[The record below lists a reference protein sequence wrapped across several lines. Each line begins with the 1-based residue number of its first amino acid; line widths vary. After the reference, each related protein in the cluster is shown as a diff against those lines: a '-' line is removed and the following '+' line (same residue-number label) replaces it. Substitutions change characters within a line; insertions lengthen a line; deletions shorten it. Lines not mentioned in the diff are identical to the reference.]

1 MDIND
6 LENLNS
12 QNSDFDFED
21 ILGMKFIF
29 TNADELKIFIED
41 ELNFWVK
48 YENKLTH
55 LDDLDYSN
63 NSAPLILMQYSL
75 HLLEELKNQLET
87 LSTDDSVSVEYIHSK
102 LNDLSSYWLSSSR
115 PFVIRGLKI
124 LEKYGVRVANAF
136 FETFVNYENI
146 NIKKNQDSLFG
157 SILAYEFEMQDEEK
171 LTSRRNAEEASI
183 DQLRNEILAIKN
195 KLFEEAT
202 ESQKLFKDWISNAAK
217 EYNGTSQR
225 QVDKFEKEYKKWSE
239 KVKNLEIT
247 YKEKLR
253 LEPAASYWKTK
264 AEDYKKLG
272 NRWAKILSGFVAIG
286 LIIFGI
292 LFYAWISAE
301 STAISLDSLQ
311 GVVLFITLL
320 SVYAFAIKAL
330 SKLVF
335 SSYHLQRDAEEREQL
350 THLYLALT
358 HEKDDFDADTRSI
371 VLQAL
376 FSRADTGLISGDSS
390 PTMPGVHEIIN
401 ASSNR

>member
-6 LENLNS
+6 LRNIDVQDDES
-12 QNSDFDFED
+12 SFDFKD
-21 ILGMKFIF
+21 MLGMKFSVSNF
-29 TNADELKIFIED
+29 EELKIFIDD
-41 ELNFWVK
+41 EFDFWVK
-48 YENKLTH
+48 YENELTH
-55 LDDLDYSN
+55 LEDLGYSN
-63 NSAPLILMQYSL
+63 NNAPLILMKHSL
-75 HLLEELKNQLET
+75 RLLEELKGQLKI
-87 LSTDDSVSVEYIHSK
+87 LSEDDSTSIEYIHSK
-102 LNDLSSYWLSSSR
+102 LNDLGSYWLSSSR
-115 PFVIRGLKI
+115 PFVIRGLKV
-124 LEKYGVRVANAF
+124 LEQRGVRAANAF
-136 FETFVNYENI
+136 FEVFVDSVNI
-146 NIKKNQDSLFG
+146 DNNRDSLFG

-183 DQLRNEILAIKN
+183 DQLRSEILSIKN
-195 KLFEEAT
+195 KLFEEAA
-202 ESQKLFKDWISNAAK
+202 ESQKVFKDWISNAAK
-217 EYNGTSQR
+217 EYNATSQR

-239 KVKNLEIT
+239 KVENLEST
-247 YKEKLR
+247 YKENLR

-272 NRWAKILSGFVAIG
+272 NRWAIILSAFVAAG
-286 LIIFGI
+286 LAIFGV
-292 LFYAWISAE
+292 LFYTWVNAQT
-301 STAISLDSLQ
+301 TAISIDSLQ

-350 THLYLALT
+350 TYLYLSLT
-358 HEKDDFDADTRSI
+358 HEKDDFDTDARSI

>member
-1 MDIND
+1 MEDSESNFI
-6 LENLNS
+6 
-12 QNSDFDFED
+12 FED
-21 ILGMKFIF
+21 KLGLKFSF
-29 TNADELKIFIED
+29 KNVNELKIFLND
-41 ELNFWVK
+41 EFDFWVK

-55 LDDLDYSN
+55 LEDLGYSN
-63 NSAPLILMQYSL
+63 NNASLILMQYSL
-75 HLLEELKNQLET
+75 RLLEELKEQLKI
-87 LSTDDSVSVEYIHSK
+87 LSEDDSTSIEYIHSK
-102 LNDLSSYWLSSSR
+102 LSELSSHWLSSSR
-115 PFVIRGLKI
+115 PFVIRGLNI
-124 LEKYGVRVANAF
+124 LDKHGVRAANAF
-136 FETFVNYENI
+136 FEVFIDSVNIDNHR
-146 NIKKNQDSLFG
+146 DSLFG
-157 SILAYEFEMQDEEK
+157 SILAYEFEMQNEEN
-171 LTSRRNAEEASI
+171 LTFRRNAEEASI

-202 ESQKLFKDWISNAAK
+202 ESQKVFKNWISDAAK
-217 EYNGTSQR
+217 EYNNTSQR
-225 QVDKFEKEYKKWSE
+225 QVDKFKKEYEKWSE
-239 KVKNLEIT
+239 KVENLENT

-272 NRWAKILSGFVAIG
+272 NRWAFILSGFVAVG
-286 LIIFGI
+286 LAIFGV
-292 LFYAWISAE
+292 LFYTWVNAQA
-301 STAISLDSLQ
+301 TAISIDSLQ

-350 THLYLALT
+350 TYLYLSLT
-358 HEKDDFDADTRSI
+358 HEKDDFDTDARNI